1 PIVEI
6 SHQNDEYAAPG
17 GWLDHG
23 APDRRTIIIIIVI
36 IMMTIII
43 ADRRPEQMIYHWMPE
58 ICLIQL

>member
-23 APDRRTIIIIIVI
+23 APDRRTIII
-36 IMMTIII
+36 
-43 ADRRPEQMIYHWMPE
+43 ADRRPEQMIDHWMPE